1 MKIHNISKL
10 NDFMAVLYKCKGGV
24 WLFTP
29 EGDRYNLKSK
39 FNQYLALEL
48 LLMERGE
55 FLELECSDK
64 EDEALF
70 LEYLNEHPEFKD
82 W

>member
-10 NDFMAVLYKCKGGV
+10 NDFMAVLYQCKGGV

-55 FLELECSDK
+55 CLELECSDK

-70 LEYLNEHPEFKD
+70 LEYLNKHSEFKD
-82 W
+82 

>member
-10 NDFMAVLYKCKGGV
+10 NDFMGVLYQCKCGV

-55 FLELECSDK
+55 CLELECSDK

-70 LEYLNEHPEFKD
+70 LEYLNKHSEFKD
-82 W
+82 

>member
-1 MKIHNISKL
+1 
-10 NDFMAVLYKCKGGV
+10 MAVLYQCKGGV

-55 FLELECSDK
+55 CLELECSDK

-70 LEYLNEHPEFKD
+70 LEYLNKYPEFKD
-82 W
+82 